1 MAATPITNVNVEA
14 QAATNDYNLQA
25 DIDDGVILQAW
36 NWSFDTIK
44 QKLPEIAE
52 AGYTAVQT
60 SPIQGTKENSM
71 ATANAGNKLDM
82 TFDNSKDIVTIT
94 FKGETAELT
103 AQKAASGIWYK
114 NDHLELIGKGNDI
127 TLSKDDQVIFKHQDD
142 KVAIETK
149 SDKGDVLNMTFNNTE
164 GTVKAYLNGGEQIDL
179 VEQKSASGI
188 WYKNDHYELTG
199 KGDKYELQ
207 KDGKTVFKN

>member
-1 MAATPITNVNVEA
+1 MTKQIFILASITVATLLASCNQQQKQENTEGVKTEVTA
-14 QAATNDYNLQA
+14 KSSD
-25 DIDDGVILQAW
+25 DIVTQSLTD
-36 NWSFDTIK
+36 
-44 QKLPEIAE
+44 
-52 AGYTAVQT
+52 
-60 SPIQGTKENSM
+60 
-71 ATANAGNKLDM
+71 NAGNKLDM

-142 KVAIETK
+142 KVAIEAK

>member
-1 MAATPITNVNVEA
+1 MTKQIFILASITVATFLASCNQQQKQENTEGVKTEVTA
-14 QAATNDYNLQA
+14 KSSD
-25 DIDDGVILQAW
+25 DIVTQSLTD
-36 NWSFDTIK
+36 
-44 QKLPEIAE
+44 
-52 AGYTAVQT
+52 
-60 SPIQGTKENSM
+60 
-71 ATANAGNKLDM
+71 NAGNKLDM

-142 KVAIETK
+142 KVTIEAK

>member
-1 MAATPITNVNVEA
+1 MTKQIFILASITVATFLASCNQQQKQENTEGVKTEVTA
-14 QAATNDYNLQA
+14 KSSD
-25 DIDDGVILQAW
+25 DIVTQSLTD
-36 NWSFDTIK
+36 
-44 QKLPEIAE
+44 
-52 AGYTAVQT
+52 
-60 SPIQGTKENSM
+60 
-71 ATANAGNKLDM
+71 NAGNKLDM

-142 KVAIETK
+142 KVAIEAK

-188 WYKNDHYELTG
+188 WYKNDHYELIG

>member
-1 MAATPITNVNVEA
+1 MTKQIFILASITVATFLASCNQQQKQENTEGVKTEVTA
-14 QAATNDYNLQA
+14 KSSD
-25 DIDDGVILQAW
+25 DIVTQSLTD
-36 NWSFDTIK
+36 
-44 QKLPEIAE
+44 
-52 AGYTAVQT
+52 
-60 SPIQGTKENSM
+60 
-71 ATANAGNKLDM
+71 NAGNKLDM

-94 FKGETAELT
+94 FKGKTAELT

-142 KVAIETK
+142 KVAIEAK

>member
-1 MAATPITNVNVEA
+1 MTKQIFILASITVATFLASCNQQQKQENTEGVKTEV
-14 QAATNDYNLQA
+14 TVKSSD
-25 DIDDGVILQAW
+25 DIVTQSLTD
-36 NWSFDTIK
+36 
-44 QKLPEIAE
+44 
-52 AGYTAVQT
+52 
-60 SPIQGTKENSM
+60 
-71 ATANAGNKLDM
+71 NAGNKLDM

-142 KVAIETK
+142 KVAIEAK

>member
-1 MAATPITNVNVEA
+1 MTKQIFILASITVATFLASCNQQQKQENTEGVKTEV
-14 QAATNDYNLQA
+14 TVKSSD
-25 DIDDGVILQAW
+25 DIVTQSLTD
-36 NWSFDTIK
+36 
-44 QKLPEIAE
+44 
-52 AGYTAVQT
+52 
-60 SPIQGTKENSM
+60 
-71 ATANAGNKLDM
+71 NAGNKLDM

>member
-1 MAATPITNVNVEA
+1 MTKQIFILASITVATFLASCNQQQKQENTEGVKTEVTA
-14 QAATNDYNLQA
+14 KSSD
-25 DIDDGVILQAW
+25 DIVTQSLTD
-36 NWSFDTIK
+36 
-44 QKLPEIAE
+44 
-52 AGYTAVQT
+52 
-60 SPIQGTKENSM
+60 
-71 ATANAGNKLDM
+71 NAGNKLDM

-94 FKGETAELT
+94 FKGEKAELT

-127 TLSKDDQVIFKHQDD
+127 TFSKDDQVIFKHQDD
-142 KVAIETK
+142 KVAIEAK

>member
-1 MAATPITNVNVEA
+1 MTKQIFILASITVATFLASCNQQQKQENTEGVKTEVTA
-14 QAATNDYNLQA
+14 KSSD
-25 DIDDGVILQAW
+25 DIVTQSLTD
-36 NWSFDTIK
+36 
-44 QKLPEIAE
+44 
-52 AGYTAVQT
+52 
-60 SPIQGTKENSM
+60 
-71 ATANAGNKLDM
+71 NAGNKLDM

-142 KVAIETK
+142 KVAIEAK

-188 WYKNDHYELTG
+188 WYKNDHYELTSY
-199 KGDKYELQ
+199 KKMEKQYSRI
-207 KDGKTVFKN
+207 KTTANMVLPKAG

>member
-1 MAATPITNVNVEA
+1 MTKQIFILASITVAAFLASCNQQQKQENTEGVKTEVTA
-14 QAATNDYNLQA
+14 KSSD
-25 DIDDGVILQAW
+25 DIVTQSLTD
-36 NWSFDTIK
+36 
-44 QKLPEIAE
+44 
-52 AGYTAVQT
+52 
-60 SPIQGTKENSM
+60 
-71 ATANAGNKLDM
+71 NAGNKLDM

-142 KVAIETK
+142 KVAIEAK

>member
-1 MAATPITNVNVEA
+1 MTKQIFILASITVATFLASCNQQQKQENTEGVKTEVTA
-14 QAATNDYNLQA
+14 KSSD
-25 DIDDGVILQAW
+25 DIVTQSLTD
-36 NWSFDTIK
+36 
-44 QKLPEIAE
+44 
-52 AGYTAVQT
+52 
-60 SPIQGTKENSM
+60 
-71 ATANAGNKLDM
+71 NAGNKLDM

-142 KVAIETK
+142 KVDIEAK

>member
-1 MAATPITNVNVEA
+1 MTKQIFILASITVATFLASCNQQQKQENTEGVKTEVTA
-14 QAATNDYNLQA
+14 KSSD
-25 DIDDGVILQAW
+25 DIVTQSLTD
-36 NWSFDTIK
+36 
-44 QKLPEIAE
+44 
-52 AGYTAVQT
+52 
-60 SPIQGTKENSM
+60 
-71 ATANAGNKLDM
+71 NAGNKLDM

-142 KVAIETK
+142 KVTIEAK

-179 VEQKSASGI
+179 VEQNSASGI

>member
-1 MAATPITNVNVEA
+1 MTKQIFILASITVATFLASCNQQQKQENTEGVKTEVTA
-14 QAATNDYNLQA
+14 KSSD
-25 DIDDGVILQAW
+25 DIVTQSLTD
-36 NWSFDTIK
+36 
-44 QKLPEIAE
+44 
-52 AGYTAVQT
+52 
-60 SPIQGTKENSM
+60 
-71 ATANAGNKLDM
+71 NAGNKLDM

-142 KVAIETK
+142 KVAIEAK

>member
-1 MAATPITNVNVEA
+1 MTKQIFILASITVATFLAACNQQQKQENTEGVKTEVTA
-14 QAATNDYNLQA
+14 KSSD
-25 DIDDGVILQAW
+25 DIVTQSLTD
-36 NWSFDTIK
+36 
-44 QKLPEIAE
+44 
-52 AGYTAVQT
+52 
-60 SPIQGTKENSM
+60 
-71 ATANAGNKLDM
+71 NAGNKLDM

-142 KVAIETK
+142 KVAIEAK

-199 KGDKYELQ
+199 KRDKYELQ

>member
-1 MAATPITNVNVEA
+1 MTKQIFILASITVATFLAACNQQQKQENTEGVKTEVTA
-14 QAATNDYNLQA
+14 KSSD
-25 DIDDGVILQAW
+25 DIVTQSLTD
-36 NWSFDTIK
+36 
-44 QKLPEIAE
+44 
-52 AGYTAVQT
+52 
-60 SPIQGTKENSM
+60 
-71 ATANAGNKLDM
+71 NAGNKLDM

-142 KVAIETK
+142 KVAIEAK

>member
-1 MAATPITNVNVEA
+1 MTKQIFILASITVATFLASCNQQQKQENTEGVKTEVTA
-14 QAATNDYNLQA
+14 KSSD
-25 DIDDGVILQAW
+25 DIVTQSLTD
-36 NWSFDTIK
+36 
-44 QKLPEIAE
+44 
-52 AGYTAVQT
+52 
-60 SPIQGTKENSM
+60 
-71 ATANAGNKLDM
+71 NAGNKLDM

-94 FKGETAELT
+94 FKGETAELI

-142 KVAIETK
+142 KVAIEAK

>member
-1 MAATPITNVNVEA
+1 MTKKIFILASITVATFLASCNQQQKQENTEGVKTEVTA
-14 QAATNDYNLQA
+14 KSSD
-25 DIDDGVILQAW
+25 DIVTQSLTD
-36 NWSFDTIK
+36 
-44 QKLPEIAE
+44 
-52 AGYTAVQT
+52 
-60 SPIQGTKENSM
+60 
-71 ATANAGNKLDM
+71 NAGNKLDM

-142 KVAIETK
+142 KVAIEAK